1 MLLKNEPDLAEGLKS
16 STEKVG
22 KLYPVLEDFFG
33 NVIDGQHRLEADE
46 DWPRIRLE
54 NVKTEKERI
63 IARLVSNTCRRY
75 VPAQEKTEMLD
86 KLGEILLEEGV
97 QPGEISKE
105 ISEETGMSYRWVM
118 KYLQDKYKSR
128 PQKHEFLT
136 ETSKVARRAANILR
150 VLKPPREKLLE
161 MAKYANTQHALY
173 TVKKRLQEKIERA
186 AEKVNT
192 TPEVL
197 VQNIIEEK
205 LREFAALKQEDVEAI
220 QHALEE
226 DRV

>member
-22 KLYPVLEDFFG
+22 KLYPVLEDFYG

-54 NVKTEKERI
+54 TVKTEKERI

-97 QPGEISKE
+97 QPGEISKR
-105 ISEETGMSYRWVM
+105 ISEETGMSYRWVV
-118 KYLQDKYKSR
+118 KYLPEKFKDECQSQR
-128 PQKHEFLT
+128 A
-136 ETSKVARRAANILR
+136 SSAARRAAGITKLLGL
-150 VLKPPREKLLE
+150 LKPPREKLLE
-161 MAKYANTQHALY
+161 IGKYANTRHAIY

-192 TPEVL
+192 KPEVL

-205 LREFAALKQEDVEAI
+205 LREFAALEQEDVEAI